1 MENIRAQE
9 KRNSR
14 IAYDHQNQRMAKAQD
29 DDRKRRD
36 AHKKQ
41 MYDRLAFL
49 RRSCRCR
56 FICLGLSLVLVRGTL
71 IYFFLIG
78 SREACEELMFL
89 EDQLQKWLRSKLQ
102 IAINCLQ
109 IISDSNFQL
118 ICFFFLCY
126 LVVMNKC
133 LQMKLI
139 APSKFH
145 FQLNDRVLLLQGSL
159 F

>member
-1 MENIRAQE
+1 MRATLYKIHALIRKLTRILAAMMENIRNQE

-71 IYFFLIG
+71 IYFFFDRITRSLRRINVPRRSIAKVITQQVANCNQLLADHIG
-78 SREACEELMFL
+78 FKLSTYLFL
-89 EDQLQKWLRSKLQ
+89 FSLLFS
-102 IAINCLQ
+102 
-109 IISDSNFQL
+109 SDE
-118 ICFFFLCY
+118 
-126 LVVMNKC
+126 
-133 LQMKLI
+133 
-139 APSKFH
+139 
-145 FQLNDRVLLLQGSL
+145 
-159 F
+159 

>member
-1 MENIRAQE
+1 MIENIRAQE

-14 IAYDHQNQRMAKAQD
+14 IAYDHQNQRMAKAQ

-71 IYFFLIG
+71 IYFFYRITR
-78 SREACEELMFL
+78 S
-89 EDQLQKWLRSKLQ
+89 LRR
-102 IAINCLQ
+102 INVPRRS
-109 IISDSNFQL
+109 ITKVIT
-118 ICFFFLCY
+118 
-126 LVVMNKC
+126 
-133 LQMKLI
+133 
-139 APSKFH
+139 
-145 FQLNDRVLLLQGSL
+145 
-159 F
+159 